1 MKHRSGAGVLLKD
14 KSGKFLLQLR
24 DNKKTISSQGK
35 WSVFGGGVKRN
46 ENPLDAV
53 IREMKEELELDMDKA
68 HLKQIMAFPFPYR
81 KQYLFIYK
89 KSIDPSKLKL
99 HEGRKMELFSEK
111 EIRRM
116 KGVAYATRLFFIFR
130 RF

>member
-1 MKHRSGAGVLLKD
+1 MKHHSGAGVLLKD
-14 KSGKFLLQLR
+14 KNGKFLLQLR
-24 DNKKTISSQGK
+24 DRKKTISSPGK

-46 ENPLDAV
+46 ETPLDAIV
-53 IREMKEELELDMDKA
+53 REMKEELELDMDKS
-68 HLKQIMAFPFPYR
+68 HVKQVIVFPMPRR

-99 HEGRKMELFSEK
+99 HEGRKMGLFSEK

-116 KGVAYATRLFFIFR
+116 KGVAYATKLFFIFG